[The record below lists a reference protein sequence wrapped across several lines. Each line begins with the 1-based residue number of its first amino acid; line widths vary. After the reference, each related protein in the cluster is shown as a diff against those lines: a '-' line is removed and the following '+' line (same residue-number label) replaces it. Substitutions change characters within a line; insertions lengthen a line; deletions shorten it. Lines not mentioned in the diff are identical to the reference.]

1 MKKESA
7 MHINWKKTTLAFGIP
22 VFMAALAPTAYA
34 STPTPMS
41 GAFNATIAPVASHS
55 DGGNTFISFTFTEAF
70 TGTMSGTRVGTGTLV
85 VHPDGTLNV
94 LDTGLLTGSIAG
106 ATGTAT
112 ITGVGSGVF
121 GSFMGRFR
129 VSDAAGGLSGVRG
142 EGSFTGS
149 ATGPVSFAGTYT
161 GQIQSS

>member
-1 MKKESA
+1 

-22 VFMAALAPTAYA
+22 IFLAALAPTAYA
-34 STPTPMS
+34 STPTPLS
-41 GAFNATIAPVASHS
+41 GTFSATIAPVGSRSA
-55 DGGNTFISFTFTEAF
+55 DGNTFISFTFGETF
-70 TGTMSGTRVGTGTLV
+70 TGSISGTRVGAGTLV

-94 LDTGLLTGSIAG
+94 RDAGLLTGSIAG
-106 ATGTAT
+106 ASGTANM
-112 ITGVGSGVF
+112 TGVASGVF
-121 GSFMGRFR
+121 GSFKGRFR

-149 ATGPVSFAGTYT
+149 ATGPVSFAGTYS